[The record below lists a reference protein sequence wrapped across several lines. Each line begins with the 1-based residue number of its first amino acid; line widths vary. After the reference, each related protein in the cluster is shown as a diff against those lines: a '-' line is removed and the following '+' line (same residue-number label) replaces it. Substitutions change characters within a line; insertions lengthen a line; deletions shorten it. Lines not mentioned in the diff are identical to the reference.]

1 MYQFFIEADHISD
14 NQARITGQD
23 FIHMKQVVRLHAG
36 ERFRVST
43 SDGKNY
49 FCVLKEYEEDA
60 AIGEIMEEDMD
71 GTELNG
77 SIWLFQGLPKQDKME
92 LIIQKTVELGVTHV
106 VPVAMKRS
114 VVKLDDKKAK
124 DKVKR
129 WQAISEAAAKQS
141 KRSIVPEVLDV
152 CTYKQALEMFDT
164 LDMVLLPYENE
175 KGISYTK
182 EMLGQ
187 IKPGKNIGIIIG
199 PEGGFEPEEV
209 ELAMEKNAH
218 PVTLGKRILRT
229 ETAAI
234 ATMTLVMLQMEQD

>member
-1 MYQFFIEADHISD
+1 MYQFFIESSRITD

-23 FIHMKQVVRLHAG
+23 FLHMKQVVRLRIG
-36 ERFRVST
+36 EQFRIST
-43 SDGKNY
+43 TEGKNY
-49 FCVLKEYEEDA
+49 FCQLKEYEEDA
-60 AIGEIMEEDMD
+60 AVGEILREDEE

-77 SIWLFQGLPKQDKME
+77 SIWLFQGLPKQEKME
-92 LIIQKTVELGVTHV
+92 LIIQKAVELGATHV

-114 VVKLDDKKAK
+114 VVKLDDKKAI

-141 KRSIVPEVLDV
+141 KRSMVPEVWNV
-152 CTYKQALEMFDT
+152 CSYKQALNMFEG

-175 KGISYTK
+175 KGIAYTR
-182 EMLGQ
+182 ELLAQ
-187 IKPGKNIGIIIG
+187 IVPGKNIGIVIG

-209 ELAMEKNAH
+209 ALAMEKGAH
-218 PVTLGKRILRT
+218 PVSLGKRILRT

-234 ATMTLVMLQMEQD
+234 AALTLVMLQMEE